1 MRPTTLSAQ
10 LRHRVTAVVAVLA
23 LLISVGTIVAA
34 SAIMYSQ
41 LDTQIDNAKKL
52 QLHFAPG
59 EQDGRPKGITAPGIP
74 PGTIIFIRFANG
86 VDQASEVGNGTYDD
100 GVSRQVEVKKALS
113 RVEADG
119 QKHNVDLP
127 GWGQYRAIAHS
138 YVTGDLV
145 VIALPLESLNTAI
158 VRLTLLATGLGVVA
172 VVAAA
177 LATRAVANAAT
188 KPLRSLS
195 ATASTISQL
204 DLDHGEVSV
213 PAAVPDPR
221 MHPDH
226 EVAQLTT
233 AFNRMLG
240 NVQGALAARQASETK
255 LRRFVA
261 DASHELRNP
270 LAAIRGYSELAAR
283 RQGKDSAFALGRI
296 DSESRRMTKLVEDLL
311 LLARLDA
318 DAPVEMQPVDI
329 VEVVLNAVSDAQAA
343 GPDHN
348 WRLKLPEEGFEVQAN
363 ADRLHQ
369 VIVNLL
375 TNARNHTPAG
385 TTVTTVAGIKD
396 GQACLMVVD
405 DGPGIAPDVLP
416 RVFERFTRADA
427 ARSHSEAKSTG
438 LGLSIVQAVVASF
451 GGQVEVDSHPGR
463 TCFTIWLPL
472 AG

>member
-1 MRPTTLSAQ
+1 M
-10 LRHRVTAVVAVLA
+10 
-23 LLISVGTIVAA
+23 
-34 SAIMYSQ
+34 
-41 LDTQIDNAKKL
+41 
-52 QLHFAPG
+52 
-59 EQDGRPKGITAPGIP
+59 
-74 PGTIIFIRFANG
+74 
-86 VDQASEVGNGTYDD
+86 
-100 GVSRQVEVKKALS
+100 
-113 RVEADG
+113 
-119 QKHNVDLP
+119 
-127 GWGQYRAIAHS
+127 
-138 YVTGDLV
+138 

-240 NVQGALAARQASETK
+240 NVQGALAVRQASETK

-311 LLARLDA
+311 LLAGSTPTPPSRCSPWTSSRWCSTPSA
-318 DAPVEMQPVDI
+318 THKPPAP
-329 VEVVLNAVSDAQAA
+329 
-343 GPDHN
+343 
-348 WRLKLPEEGFEVQAN
+348 
-363 ADRLHQ
+363 
-369 VIVNLL
+369 
-375 TNARNHTPAG
+375 
-385 TTVTTVAGIKD
+385 TT
-396 GQACLMVVD
+396 
-405 DGPGIAPDVLP
+405 
-416 RVFERFTRADA
+416 
-427 ARSHSEAKSTG
+427 TG
-438 LGLSIVQAVVASF
+438 G
-451 GGQVEVDSHPGR
+451 
-463 TCFTIWLPL
+463 
-472 AG
+472 

>member
-1 MRPTTLSAQ
+1 M
-10 LRHRVTAVVAVLA
+10 
-23 LLISVGTIVAA
+23 
-34 SAIMYSQ
+34 
-41 LDTQIDNAKKL
+41 
-52 QLHFAPG
+52 
-59 EQDGRPKGITAPGIP
+59 
-74 PGTIIFIRFANG
+74 
-86 VDQASEVGNGTYDD
+86 
-100 GVSRQVEVKKALS
+100 
-113 RVEADG
+113 
-119 QKHNVDLP
+119 
-127 GWGQYRAIAHS
+127 
-138 YVTGDLV
+138 
-145 VIALPLESLNTAI
+145 
-158 VRLTLLATGLGVVA
+158 
-172 VVAAA
+172 VAAA

-240 NVQGALAARQASETK
+240 NVQGALAVRQASETK

-375 TNARNHTPAG
+375 TNARNHPPAG
-385 TTVTTVAGIKD
+385 TTVTTIAGIRD
-396 GQACLMVVD
+396 GRACLMVVD